1 MIIRPIAYQT
11 QALPNPAPA
20 PAPPHPTYPL
30 TSLYLCEMQAHKD
43 HQLILALRKGDFSVL
58 DRVYAD
64 NAGTISS
71 WITKNSGSLSDAQ
84 DVFQEG
90 IIALHQKAN
99 DPNFVLT
106 CPMGALLFRIC
117 QNKWLY
123 ALRKKKREAEVRLA
137 QPASLESEGSVHD
150 ALEAVE
156 EESIRQRKM
165 KTAFAELSE
174 LCQRLLRLLGKG
186 LPAAEIAS
194 KLGMAEANT
203 VYRRRHACGSRWRSL
218 YEGK

>member
-1 MIIRPIAYQT
+1 MSTGPAEYPI
-11 QALPNPAPA
+11 LK
-20 PAPPHPTYPL
+20 
-30 TSLYLCEMQAHKD
+30 LYANILILAQMQAHKD
-43 HQLILALRKGDFSVL
+43 HQLILALRSGDFNVL
-58 DRVYAD
+58 DQIYKE

-71 WITKNSGSLSDAQ
+71 WVTKNSGNLSDAQ
-84 DVFQEG
+84 DVFQESV
-90 IIALHQKAN
+90 IALHQKAN
-99 DPNFVLT
+99 DPDFVLT
-106 CPMGALLFRIC
+106 CPLGALLFRIC

-123 ALRKKKREAEVRLA
+123 ALRKKKRESEVRLA
-137 QPASLESEGSVHD
+137 QPASSEDEGNVHD

-165 KTAFAELSE
+165 KAAFAELSE

-186 LPAAEIAS
+186 LSAAEVAR